1 MRAAGVRDGEW
12 SMQVGQRQDYVEFVT
27 AMTPKLRRT
36 AYLLTG
42 GDAHRADDVVQ
53 QTLTKLYVKWS
64 RVRAADDIGAYV
76 HRMLVNA
83 FRQERRSRWF
93 GVQLFDRA
101 PEPEVRG
108 GPPGPAESV
117 VDSVAVRAALA
128 QVPAGQRVVLVL
140 RFYADLS
147 VEQTAEVL
155 GCSTGNVKS
164 QTARGLAAL
173 RRRLPLGDATEVN
186 R

>member
-1 MRAAGVRDGEW
+1 MHAA
-12 SMQVGQRQDYVEFVT
+12 QRQEYVEFVE
-27 AMTPKLRRT
+27 AATPKLRRA
-36 AYLLTG
+36 AYLLT

-53 QTLTKLYVKWS
+53 QTLTRLYVKWG
-64 RVRAADDIGAYV
+64 RARGADDIGAYV

-93 GVQLFDRA
+93 GVQLFERS
-101 PEPEVRG
+101 PEPESRG
-108 GPPGPAESV
+108 GPSGPGDSV
-117 VDSVAVRAALA
+117 VDAVAVRTALA
-128 QVPAGQRVVLVL
+128 AVPPGQRVVLVL

-173 RRRLPLGDATEVN
+173 RRHLPVGDGTEVN

>member
-1 MRAAGVRDGEW
+1 
-12 SMQVGQRQDYVEFVT
+12 MQAVQRQEYVDFVT
-27 AMTPKLRRT
+27 GATGKLRRT
-36 AYLLTG
+36 AYLLT

-53 QTLTKLYVKWS
+53 QTLTQLFVKWS
-64 RVRAADDIGAYV
+64 RVRRADDIGAYV

-83 FRQERRSRWF
+83 FRQERRSRWW
-93 GVQLFDRA
+93 GVQLLDRT
-101 PEPEVRG
+101 PEPVPRG
-108 GPPGPAESV
+108 DPGGTGEAAA
-117 VDSVAVRAALA
+117 DAVAVRTALA
-128 QVPAGQRVVLVL
+128 AVPPGQRVVLVL

-173 RRRLPLGDATEVN
+173 RRQLPLDAEAKGEV

>member
-1 MRAAGVRDGEW
+1 MHAAD
-12 SMQVGQRQDYVEFVT
+12 RQEYVEFVT
-27 AMTPKLRRT
+27 AVTPKLRRT
-36 AYLLTG
+36 AYLLT

-53 QTLTKLYVKWS
+53 QTLTRLYVKWG
-64 RVRAADDIGAYV
+64 RARGADDVGAYV

-101 PEPEVRG
+101 PEPTPRG
-108 GPPGPAESV
+108 GPPPGPGESV
-117 VDSVAVRAALA
+117 VDAVAVRAALA
-128 QVPAGQRVVLVL
+128 EVPPGQRVVLVL

-173 RRRLPLGDATEVN
+173 RRRLPLDDVTEVN

>member
-1 MRAAGVRDGEW
+1 MHAT
-12 SMQVGQRQDYVEFVT
+12 QRQEYVEFVE
-27 AMTPKLRRT
+27 AATPRLRRT

-42 GDAHRADDVVQ
+42 DRHRADDVVQ
-53 QTLTKLYVKWS
+53 QTLTRLYVKWG
-64 RVRAADDIGAYV
+64 RARGADDVGAYV

-93 GVQLFDRA
+93 GVQLFERA
-101 PEPEVRG
+101 PEPGFRVG
-108 GPPGPAESV
+108 SSGPDESV
-117 VDSVAVRAALA
+117 VDAVAVRAALA
-128 QVPAGQRVVLVL
+128 AVPPGQRVVLVL

-173 RRRLPLGDATEVN
+173 RRRLPLGDGTEVN

>member
-1 MRAAGVRDGEW
+1 MHAT
-12 SMQVGQRQDYVEFVT
+12 QRQEYVEFVT
-27 AMTPKLRRT
+27 AVTPKLRRT

-53 QTLTKLYVKWS
+53 QTLTHLYVKWG
-64 RVRAADDIGAYV
+64 RARGADDLGAYV

-101 PEPEVRG
+101 PEPVPRG
-108 GPPGPAESV
+108 APPGPG
-117 VDSVAVRAALA
+117 DGVADAVSVRAALA
-128 QVPAGQRVVLVL
+128 AVPPGQRLVLVL

-155 GCSTGNVKS
+155 HCSTGNVKS

-173 RRRLPLGDATEVN
+173 RRELPLGETTGVT

>member
-1 MRAAGVRDGEW
+1 
-12 SMQVGQRQDYVEFVT
+12 MQSTQRQEYVEFVT
-27 AMTPKLRRT
+27 AVTPKLRRT

-53 QTLTKLYVKWS
+53 QTLTRLYVKWD
-64 RVRAADDIGAYV
+64 RARAADDVAAYV

-93 GVQLFDRA
+93 GVQLFARA
-101 PEPEVRG
+101 PEAGQRG
-108 GPPGPAESV
+108 APPTDAV
-117 VDSVAVRAALA
+117 VDAVAVRTALA
-128 QVPAGQRVVLVL
+128 AVPAGQRVVLVL
-140 RFYADLS
+140 RFYADLT

-164 QTARGLAAL
+164 QSARGLAAL
-173 RRRLPLGDATEVN
+173 RRQLPLTDPTEVN

>member
-1 MRAAGVRDGEW
+1 MHAT
-12 SMQVGQRQDYVEFVT
+12 QRQEYVEFVE
-27 AMTPKLRRT
+27 AVTPKLRRT
-36 AYLLTG
+36 AYLMTG
-42 GDAHRADDVVQ
+42 DRHRADDVVQ
-53 QTLTKLYVKWS
+53 QTLTRLYVKWG
-64 RVRAADDIGAYV
+64 RARGADDVGAYV

-93 GVQLFDRA
+93 GVQLFERP
-101 PEPEVRG
+101 PEPEPRG
-108 GPPGPAESV
+108 GAPGPGESL
-117 VDSVAVRAALA
+117 VDALAVRAALA
-128 QVPAGQRVVLVL
+128 AVPPGQRVVLVL

-173 RRRLPLGDATEVN
+173 RRRLPLGDGTEVN

>member
-1 MRAAGVRDGEW
+1 MHAA
-12 SMQVGQRQDYVEFVT
+12 QRHEYVEFVT
-27 AMTPKLRRT
+27 GVTEKLRRT

-42 GDAHRADDVVQ
+42 DRHRADDVVQ
-53 QTLTKLYVKWS
+53 QTLTQLFVKWP
-64 RVRAADDIGAYV
+64 RVRQADNLGAYV

-83 FRQERRSRWF
+83 FKQERRSRWW
-93 GVQLFDRA
+93 GVQLFDRT
-101 PEPEVRG
+101 PEPVPRG
-108 GPPGPAESV
+108 APSGPGDAAADAV
-117 VDSVAVRAALA
+117 TVRAALA
-128 QVPAGQRVVLVL
+128 AVPPGQRVVLVL

-164 QTARGLAAL
+164 QTARGLTAL
-173 RRRLPLGDATEVN
+173 RRQLPQDAESKGAA

>member
-1 MRAAGVRDGEW
+1 MHAT
-12 SMQVGQRQDYVEFVT
+12 QRQEYVDFVT
-27 AMTPKLRRT
+27 AATPKLRRT

-53 QTLTKLYVKWS
+53 QTLTRLYVQWG
-64 RVRAADDIGAYV
+64 RARAADDIGAYV

-83 FRQERRSRWF
+83 FRQERRARWF
-93 GVQLFDRA
+93 GVRLLDRP
-101 PEPEVRG
+101 PEPEPG
-108 GPPGPAESV
+108 GAPPTDAV
-117 VDSVAVRAALA
+117 VDTVAVRAALA
-128 QVPAGQRVVLVL
+128 AVPPGQRVVLVL

-155 GCSTGNVKS
+155 GCSAGNVKS

-173 RRRLPLGDATEVN
+173 RRQLPLADPTEVT

>member
-1 MRAAGVRDGEW
+1 
-12 SMQVGQRQDYVEFVT
+12 MQATQRQEYVEFVT
-27 AMTPKLRRT
+27 AVTPKLRRT

-53 QTLTKLYVKWS
+53 QTLTRLYVKWG
-64 RVRAADDIGAYV
+64 RARAADDVAAYV

-101 PEPEVRG
+101 PEPEPRG
-108 GPPGPAESV
+108 VPPTDAV
-117 VDSVAVRAALA
+117 VDTVAVRAALA
-128 QVPAGQRVVLVL
+128 TVPPGQRVVLVL

-147 VEQTAEVL
+147 VEQTARVL

-173 RRRLPLGDATEVN
+173 RRQLPLADPTEVN

>member
-1 MRAAGVRDGEW
+1 
-12 SMQVGQRQDYVEFVT
+12 MQPTQRQEYVDFVT
-27 AMTPKLRRT
+27 AVTPKLRRT

-42 GDAHRADDVVQ
+42 GDVHRADDVVQ
-53 QTLTKLYVKWS
+53 QTLTRLYVKWG
-64 RVRAADDIGAYV
+64 RARSADDIGAYV

-101 PEPEVRG
+101 PEPASVG
-108 GPPGPAESV
+108 VPPTDAV
-117 VDSVAVRAALA
+117 VDTVAVRAALA
-128 QVPAGQRVVLVL
+128 GVPPGQRMVLVL
-140 RFYADLS
+140 RFYTDLS

-155 GCSTGNVKS
+155 GCSAGNVKS

-173 RRRLPLGDATEVN
+173 RRQLPLTDRTEAN

>member
-1 MRAAGVRDGEW
+1 
-12 SMQVGQRQDYVEFVT
+12 MQSTQRQEYVEFVT
-27 AMTPKLRRT
+27 AATPKLRRT

-53 QTLTKLYVKWS
+53 QTLTRLYVKWH
-64 RVRAADDIGAYV
+64 RARAADDVAAYV

-101 PEPEVRG
+101 PEPGQRSA
-108 GPPGPAESV
+108 PPTDAV
-117 VDSVAVRAALA
+117 VDTVAVRAALA
-128 QVPAGQRVVLVL
+128 AVPPGQRVVLVL
-140 RFYADLS
+140 RFYADLT

-164 QTARGLAAL
+164 QSARGLAAL
-173 RRRLPLGDATEVN
+173 RRQLPLADPTEVN

>member
-1 MRAAGVRDGEW
+1 MHAT
-12 SMQVGQRQDYVEFVT
+12 QRQEYVEFVE
-27 AMTPKLRRT
+27 AATPRLRRT

-42 GDAHRADDVVQ
+42 DRHRADDVVQ
-53 QTLTKLYVKWS
+53 QTLTRLYVKWG
-64 RVRAADDIGAYV
+64 RARGADDVGAYV

-93 GVQLFDRA
+93 GVQLFERA
-101 PEPEVRG
+101 PEPGFRAG
-108 GPPGPAESV
+108 SSGPDESV
-117 VDSVAVRAALA
+117 VDAVAVRAALA
-128 QVPAGQRVVLVL
+128 AVPPGQRVVLVL

-173 RRRLPLGDATEVN
+173 RRRLPLGDGTEVN